1 MARLLAFRCRP
12 RRRKFIPVTTDV
24 PCQLLLFNLPLRK
37 ERERECVFC
46 FVYYKDPQSVITA
59 AENVDGTFWHGRRI
73 VAKPQDSNAKFS
85 GRRRDEGVREK
96 PARVNQPYDG
106 PPTST
111 LYIGNISFEAS
122 DADLNSLFASLDGI
136 KDVRVAVDRATG
148 WPRGFAHADFV
159 TEEAAT
165 AAMEVIQGTQLHNRA
180 LRASYAPVSQKEVER
195 KERMSRK
202 SSQGGQNQSRNNS
215 QEEVE
220 QRVEAEHVQ
229 AEEAQKEQKPEAGK
243 QDMNWNA

>member
-1 MARLLAFRCRP
+1 MAMLLPTIAKANP
-12 RRRKFIPVTTDV
+12 SPAYS
-24 PCQLLLFNLPLRK
+24 
-37 ERERECVFC
+37 FC

-73 VAKPQDSNAKFS
+73 VAKPHDPDHKYS
-85 GRRRDEGVREK
+85 GRREREGGREK
-96 PARVNQPYDG
+96 PVRVNRAYDG
-106 PPTST
+106 PPTTT
-111 LYIGNISFEAS
+111 LYIGNISFDAS
-122 DADLNSLFASLDGI
+122 DADLNNLFASLDGI

-165 AAMEVIQGTQLHNRA
+165 AALEVLQGTQLQNRA
-180 LRASYAPVSQKEVER
+180 LKASYAPVSPKEAER
-195 KERMSRK
+195 RERMSRK
-202 SSQGGQNQSRNNS
+202 SSQGGQNRSRDNNS